1 MPGETDMGRMLRLCE
16 ERGLPAVKIG
26 TSYGRPAL
34 LVARRSFAAVRNPG
48 EMVLHCPLEHKELLM
63 EMAPDLYW
71 QTEHFRGWPGL
82 LVRLDA
88 ISDEELGLRLEDAW
102 RFRAPGRLQKSFAA
116 GRRA

>member
-1 MPGETDMGRMLRLCE
+1 MSSEPEIDRMLRLCAD
-16 ERGLPAVKIG
+16 RGLPEVTIG

-34 LVARRSFAAVRNPG
+34 KVGPRSFAAVRNPG

-63 EMAPDLYW
+63 EMAPQLYW

-102 RFRAPGRLQKSFAA
+102 RFRASRRLQRSFAE
-116 GRRA
+116 RRPA